1 MTDSRSEFVAWLYRD
16 HEESQR
22 LDAAAMEHNRLLAAL
37 AVKAEEREVQ
47 ELRQRLQGQTR
58 VVPSKSQAA
67 PHFGQRAELPALQ
80 SGISEDQ
87 IQLLASE
94 MGVAIKDMG
103 EVIAEALKNQP
114 APEVSVNVQLP
125 KKQSS
130 KVVRGP
136 NGLITGV
143 EQVDSAE

>member
-1 MTDSRSEFVAWLYRD
+1 MTDSRSEFVAWLYRN

-37 AVKAEEREVQ
+37 KVQAEERQLQ

-58 VVPSKSQAA
+58 ALPSNSRAVP
-67 PHFGQRAELPALQ
+67 HLGQRAEPSALQ
-80 SGISEDQ
+80 PGISEDQ

-94 MGVAIKDMG
+94 MGGAIKDMG
-103 EVIAEALKNQP
+103 EVIADAIKNAP
-114 APEVSVNVQLP
+114 APEVNVTVQQP

-130 KVVRGP
+130 KVIRGP

-143 EQVDSAE
+143 EQVDAAE